1 MSRPFRLA
9 GLLRFRKLQEDQAAA
24 DLAVAHA
31 ARRAAA
37 ARQARAQ
44 NGLADHGFDP
54 VEDNGAWLSTV
65 ATRAALRGLAS
76 EAGAATE
83 LAGIEVARREEAW
96 SQTRRQLVPLEKLA
110 EKHTEREAVED
121 LRQEQVALDEIAS
134 RTRPPAGPA
143 APGAAPEKTTDG
155 GES

>member
-37 ARQARAQ
+37 ERRARAQ
-44 NGLADHGFDP
+44 GALADHGFDP
-54 VEDNGAWLSTV
+54 VEDSGAWLSTV
-65 ATRAALRGLAS
+65 ATRAALRGLAA
-76 EAGAATE
+76 EADAATE
-83 LAGIEVARREEAW
+83 LAGIEVARREAAW

-110 EKHTEREAVED
+110 DQHTEREAVED
-121 LRQEQVALDEIAS
+121 LRQEQIALDEIGS
-134 RTRPPAGPA
+134 RTRPPAGPEA
-143 APGAAPEKTTDG
+143 APGPADDG
-155 GES
+155 GEP